1 MTLTASVSDQP
12 GWLITPLGRFAVRP
26 GETLLATLLRTGH
39 VVEYQCR
46 SGYCGA
52 CRQRVSAQQRQ
63 ALTMIATPL
72 ACLAGDEILACCCR
86 ITASLAL
93 DPTASSPAIS
103 LNGCPTLASE

>member
-52 CRQRVSAQQRQ
+52 CRDDCKPVGLPGRRRNPRLLLSHHGLPGAGSRRQ
-63 ALTMIATPL
+63 L
-72 ACLAGDEILACCCR
+72 ARHQPER
-86 ITASLAL
+86 M
-93 DPTASSPAIS
+93 
-103 LNGCPTLASE
+103 PTLASE